1 MAGATQGDRRMSAVR
16 IASLLPSVTEIAC
29 ALGLADRL
37 VARSH
42 ECDYPPEVE
51 RLPAV
56 TAGRL
61 PADAVTQAQVDDAV
75 TQAARDGEALYDVD
89 GALLASLAP
98 DLVLT
103 QSLCDVCAVD
113 EDTVRR
119 ALGHMQPP
127 AALLSLAPGRL
138 DEVVDSVGDVAHA
151 AGVED
156 RGEALMGALRA
167 RLDAVARRVA
177 GRPRVRV
184 AAVEWLDPPWSAGH
198 WVPDQV
204 AAAGGEEV
212 LIAPG
217 SRSARITWDDL
228 AAARPD
234 VVVLMPCGLSL
245 AEVREL
251 AQLVPPLGVRVAAV
265 DASGLFSRPGPRLVD
280 GVEVLAHM
288 LHPLPGDPPPGD
300 AWAWVDAPSGYTRS
314 GR

>member
-1 MAGATQGDRRMSAVR
+1 MAQR

-29 ALGLADRL
+29 ALGLGDRL

-42 ECDYPPEVE
+42 ECDYPPQVL

-61 PADAVTQAQVDDAV
+61 PPDAVSQAQVDEAV
-75 TQAARDGEALYDVD
+75 TQAAAAGEALYDVHAD
-89 GALLASLAP
+89 LLASLAP

-113 EDTVRR
+113 EDQVRR
-119 ALGHMQPP
+119 ALRAVEPP
-127 AALLSLAPGRL
+127 PGIVALAPGRL
-138 DEVVDSVGDVAHA
+138 DEVIDSVGDVARA

-156 RGEALMGALRA
+156 GG
-167 RLDAVARRVA
+167 DAVMAGLRGRLAAVREHVA
-177 GRPRVRV
+177 GAPRVRV

-204 AAAGGEEV
+204 AAAGGGEV

-217 SRSARITWDDL
+217 ARSARISWDDVR
-228 AAARPD
+228 AAQPD

-245 AEVREL
+245 AQVAEL
-251 AQLVPPLGVRVAAV
+251 ADEVPDLPMPVAMV

-280 GVEVLAHM
+280 GVEVLAAI
-288 LHPLPGDPPPGD
+288 LHPGQDDAPPGD
-300 AWAWVDAPSGYTRS
+300 AWAWLHQRS
-314 GR
+314 G

>member
-1 MAGATQGDRRMSAVR
+1 MAQR

-29 ALGLADRL
+29 ALGLGDRL

-42 ECDYPPEVE
+42 ECDYPPQVE

-61 PADAVTQAQVDDAV
+61 PPDAVTQAQVDQAV
-75 TQAARDGEALYDVD
+75 TEAAASGDALYEVDGE
-89 GALLASLAP
+89 LLASLAP

-113 EDTVRR
+113 EDLVRR
-119 ALGHMQPP
+119 AVRHMHPP
-127 AALLSLAPGRL
+127 PPLVSLAPGRL
-138 DEVVDSVGDVAHA
+138 DEVIASVGDVAHA
-151 AGVED
+151 AGVPED
-156 RGEALMGALRA
+156 GDRLIAQLNA
-167 RLDAVARRVA
+167 RLDAVRARVA
-177 GRPRVRV
+177 GRPPVRV

-217 SRSARITWDDL
+217 ARSARMTWDQV

-245 AEVREL
+245 AQVMEL
-251 AQLVPPLGVRVAAV
+251 ADQVPALDARVVAV

-280 GVEVLAHM
+280 GVEVLAAI
-288 LHPLPGDPPPGD
+288 LHPQPGDAPPGD
-300 AWAWVDAPSGYTRS
+300 AWAWVEQPSGYTRK

>member
-1 MAGATQGDRRMSAVR
+1 MMAQR

-29 ALGLADRL
+29 ALGLGDRL

-42 ECDYPPEVE
+42 ECDYPPQVE
-51 RLPAV
+51 NLPAV

-61 PADAVTQAQVDDAV
+61 PPDAVTQAQVDQAV
-75 TQAARDGEALYDVD
+75 TEAAASGEALYEVD

-113 EDTVRR
+113 EDLVRR
-119 ALGHMQPP
+119 AVRHMDPP
-127 AALLSLAPGRL
+127 PPLVSLAPGRL
-138 DEVVDSVGDVAHA
+138 DEVIASVGDVAHA
-151 AGVED
+151 AGVPEAGD
-156 RGEALMGALRA
+156 RLIAQLAA
-167 RLDAVARRVA
+167 RLDAVRARVA
-177 GRPRVRV
+177 GRTPVRV

-217 SRSARITWDDL
+217 ARSARMTWDQV

-245 AEVREL
+245 AQVMDL
-251 AQLVPPLGVRVAAV
+251 AGEVPPLPARVAAV

-280 GVEVLAHM
+280 GVEVLAAI
-288 LHPLPGDPPPGD
+288 LHPQPGDAPPGD
-300 AWAWVDAPSGYTRS
+300 AWAWVDQPSGYTRK

>member
-1 MAGATQGDRRMSAVR
+1 MADR

-29 ALGLADRL
+29 ALGLGDRL

-42 ECDYPPEVE
+42 ECDHPPQVQ

-61 PADAVTQAQVDDAV
+61 PPEAVTQAQVDEAV
-75 TQAARDGEALYDVD
+75 TAAAQAGEALYEVD
-89 GALLASLAP
+89 GDLLASLAP

-113 EDTVRR
+113 EDMVRR
-119 ALGHMQPP
+119 AVRHMRPP
-127 AALLSLAPGRL
+127 ARLVSLSPGRL
-138 DEVVDSVGDVAHA
+138 DEVIDSVGHVARV
-151 AGVED
+151 AGVEQ
-156 RGEALMGALRA
+156 RGDDLMRALRA
-167 RLDAVARRVA
+167 RLAHVARRVA
-177 GRPRVRV
+177 GLPRVRV
-184 AAVEWLDPPWSAGH
+184 AAVEWMDPPWSAGH

-212 LIAPG
+212 MIAPG
-217 SRSARITWDDL
+217 ARSARITWQDVI
-228 AAARPD
+228 AQRPD

-245 AEVREL
+245 DEVVEL
-251 AQLVPPLGVRVAAV
+251 AGSVPPMPAAVAAV

-280 GVEVLAHM
+280 GVEALATM
-288 LHPLPGDPPPGD
+288 LHPHAGHPPP
-300 AWAWVDAPSGYTRS
+300 DAPFRWIRPPAGYTQS

>member
-1 MAGATQGDRRMSAVR
+1 MAQR

-29 ALGLADRL
+29 ALGLGDRL

-42 ECDYPPEVE
+42 ECDYPPQVE
-51 RLPAV
+51 NLPAV

-61 PADAVTQAQVDDAV
+61 PPDAVTQAQVDQAV
-75 TQAARDGEALYDVD
+75 TEAAASGEALYEVD

-113 EDTVRR
+113 EDLVRR
-119 ALGHMQPP
+119 AVRHMDPP
-127 AALLSLAPGRL
+127 PPLVSLAPGRL
-138 DEVVDSVGDVAHA
+138 DEVIASVGDVAHA
-151 AGVED
+151 AGVPEAGD
-156 RGEALMGALRA
+156 RLIAQLAA
-167 RLDAVARRVA
+167 RLDAVRARVA
-177 GRPRVRV
+177 GRTPVRV

-217 SRSARITWDDL
+217 ARSARMTWDQV

-245 AEVREL
+245 AQVMDL
-251 AQLVPPLGVRVAAV
+251 AGEVPPLPARVAAV

-280 GVEVLAHM
+280 GVEVLEAI
-288 LHPLPGDPPPGD
+288 LHPQPGDAPPGD
-300 AWAWVDAPSGYTRS
+300 AWAWVDQPSGYTRK

>member
-1 MAGATQGDRRMSAVR
+1 MAQR

-29 ALGLADRL
+29 ALGLGDRL

-42 ECDYPPEVE
+42 ECDYPPQVE
-51 RLPAV
+51 NLPAV

-61 PADAVTQAQVDDAV
+61 PPDAVTQAQVDQAV
-75 TQAARDGEALYDVD
+75 TEAAASGEALYEVD

-113 EDTVRR
+113 EDLVRR
-119 ALGHMQPP
+119 AVRHMDPP
-127 AALLSLAPGRL
+127 PPLVSLAPGRL
-138 DEVVDSVGDVAHA
+138 DEVIASVGDVAHA
-151 AGVED
+151 AGVPEAGD
-156 RGEALMGALRA
+156 RLIAQLAA
-167 RLDAVARRVA
+167 RLDAVRARVA
-177 GRPRVRV
+177 GRTPVRV

-217 SRSARITWDDL
+217 ARSARMTWDQV

-245 AEVREL
+245 AQVMDL
-251 AQLVPPLGVRVAAV
+251 AGEVPPLPARVAAV

-280 GVEVLAHM
+280 GVEVLAAI
-288 LHPLPGDPPPGD
+288 LHPQPGDAPPGD
-300 AWAWVDAPSGYTRS
+300 AWAWVDQPSGYTRK